1 MNILKKL
8 DKGLCTIEEVLMS
21 VAMLAMCIVVFV
33 AVVLRFMNVA
43 WSISDE
49 LARYLMIWCIYIGV
63 IAATREKAHVG
74 VEVLVGFLPKKVQNV
89 LKVITDFVTLATFV
103 WLFYLTVSWILGCVK
118 GNIQLTPMMKIPY
131 WIMYSSVAIGFGLSI
146 ITQIQVMV
154 KDHIIKPDEKE
165 NENEEVK
172 E

>member
-1 MNILKKL
+1 MNFLKKL
-8 DKGLCTIEEVLMS
+8 NKGVCTFEEILMS
-21 VAMLAMCIVVFV
+21 VAMLAMCIVVFA
-33 AVVLRFMNVA
+33 AVVLRFVNIA

-74 VEVLVGFLPKKVQNV
+74 VEVLVGFLPKKVQKV
-89 LKVITDFVTLATFV
+89 LKVITDFITLGTFT
-103 WLFYLTVSWILGCVK
+103 WLFYLTVIWILGCVQ
-118 GNIQLTPMMKIPY
+118 GNIQLTPMMKLPY
-131 WIMYSSVAIGFGLSI
+131 WIMYSSVAVGFGLSI

-154 KDHIIKPDEKE
+154 KDCTKKTDEQ
-165 NENEEVK
+165 NDENEEVK